1 VPGRLRRAG
10 PRLPD
15 VLLAFTQT
23 RLKAELLLDGGRLAE
38 PERRAC
44 LAALAEAREAVGLAL
59 AI

>member
-1 VPGRLRRAG
+1 
-10 PRLPD
+10 

-44 LAALAEAREAVGLAL
+44 LAALAAARAAVGLAL
-59 AI
+59 VA